1 MHIQSIILL
10 IISLMLVI
18 ISSWNFSVFR
28 ILKNV
33 SNQYTSNDMFDNVCH
48 LSKNYVKIGYTISI
62 MILIKSILLMIIGS
76 FSIYKN
82 YS

>member
-18 ISSWNFSVFR
+18 ISSWNFSVFT

-33 SNQYTSNDMFDNVCH
+33 SNQYTSNDLFDNACH
-48 LSKNYVKIGYTISI
+48 VSKNYVKIGYTISI
-62 MILIKSILLMIIGS
+62 IILIISILLMILAS